1 MIPGAASHIA
11 LTGGWLARKS
21 PPYTVSSK
29 CSQVESPSPLVLT
42 APLMPP
48 CAHTECE
55 RRQGTNE
62 NTSTSCP
69 ASASL
74 MMAASPARP
83 PPTTMK
89 RCLAI
94 SGPDGDERE
103 QRVQSEQD
111 EDHADPGAQIG
122 GQLLRARPDRDPPV
136 DEKPPEPVGEMKARA
151 EDADDVEDPGRH
163 PEEALVQVAVHVIV
177 GNQPL
182 RLREAL
188 RLEHRAEARHPHVIR
203 DVDDEYRAGDSLEQE
218 APVGAICISRRVVAR
233 LPGDQQA
240 VGRVI
245 DD

>member
-1 MIPGAASHIA
+1 MMPGAASHMA

-62 NTSTSCP
+62 KTSTSCP

-89 RCLAI
+89 RCLAM
-94 SGPDGDERE
+94 SLSDGDECEEGVQPEERE
-103 QRVQSEQD
+103 D
-111 EDHADPGAQIG
+111 DADPRAEEGRQPLGAWT
-122 GQLLRARPDRDPPV
+122 DRDSPV
-136 DEKPPEPVGEMKARA
+136 NEESPEPVGEMEARA
-151 EDADDVEDPGRH
+151 EDADDVEDPRGH
-163 PEEALVQVAVHVIV
+163 AEERLVQVAVHVIV
-177 GNQPL
+177 GDEPL
-182 RLREAL
+182 RLREVA
-188 RLEHRAEARHPHVIR
+188 RLEDRPEAGHPHVIA
-203 DVDDEYRAGDSLEQE
+203 DVEDEDQPGDS
-218 APVGAICISRRVVAR
+218 
-233 LPGDQQA
+233 
-240 VGRVI
+240 
-245 DD
+245 